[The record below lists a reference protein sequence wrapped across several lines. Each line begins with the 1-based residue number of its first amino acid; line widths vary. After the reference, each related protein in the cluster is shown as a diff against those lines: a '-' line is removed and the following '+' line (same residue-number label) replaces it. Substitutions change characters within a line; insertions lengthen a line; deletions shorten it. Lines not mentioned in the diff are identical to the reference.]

1 MSTKEIKTEIQK
13 SLDNVPDSVLQDI
26 LDFLKQ
32 AEKQPADRLSLTK
45 NLRDI
50 LTEDKELLERL
61 AK

>member
-13 SLDNVPDSVLQDI
+13 SLDNVPDSVLQHI

-32 AEKQPADRLSLTK
+32 AEKQPAHRLSLTK

>member
-32 AEKQPADRLSLTK
+32 VEKQPADRLSLTK

-50 LTEDKELLERL
+50 LTEDKALLERL